1 MSSLTDAEAALVLT
15 LLAVVFVFVVF
26 MLLLARF
33 SSSIATKGR
42 VPVVVCSNECSCV
55 SKEVEGKKSEYVI
68 DMMSQVTENKSH
80 LTDLGF
86 QPQLMITNAPQ
97 IDWFKSEVNVEF
109 PVSDEDNGIRELD
122 QTDNSSTETED
133 APETVEC
140 STPIDAK
147 EPPVVLQWAPRAN
160 RRRIEQTSVHPRP
173 VCSLDGHQK
182 SFADSAAFWRRQ
194 TEKPHVKFADPLHVS
209 ISASDPAY

>member
-68 DMMSQVTENKSH
+68 DMMSQ
-80 LTDLGF
+80 
-86 QPQLMITNAPQ
+86 PQLMITNAPQ

-147 EPPVVLQWAPRAN
+147 EPPVVLQWAPRTN